1 MLLCEESRC
10 SVRSPPPS
18 PSPFLGLLFLF
29 LLSAQ
34 AAREWI
40 EGLLPPYT
48 GWLLQMEGRR
58 DEGGGG
64 LDVGRKEG
72 LIRPSRVGAPRAKRG
87 RGTQKDCT
95 VRKKCIITDGEKEE
109 GAMPTEKITA
119 FFHSL
124 SPILRF
130 YNMCILA

>member
-1 MLLCEESRC
+1 MLRAES
-10 SVRSPPPS
+10 SAL
-18 PSPFLGLLFLF
+18 PFSLPRTAFPFPTIRTG
-29 LLSAQ
+29 S

-48 GWLLQMEGRR
+48 DWLLQMEGRR
-58 DEGGGG
+58 DERGGG
-64 LDVGRKEG
+64 LDMGRKEG